1 MEVVRRAWAEEFL
14 VDTLEYR
21 ARQPVRT
28 NVLGSVA
35 VNVAAGARTYRET
48 WFWLVREGSDVVGAA
63 LRTAPYGLQLGPM
76 SDAAA
81 AALAREVAAND
92 DAFPS
97 LTGSS
102 STVAAFLES
111 YRLYGSPGSS
121 RRRVRGRSEHLY
133 ALEELRVPTVPG
145 EWRLATIADHALA
158 RAWFIAFLEFV
169 DGPLEGAARY
179 DDEALRARLRAGALA
194 LWSVGPEPVAMAG
207 HAAPVSTPAGR
218 VVRIGPVYT
227 PETRRGRG
235 YASAVTAALAA
246 HLRDQGATV
255 MLHADAANPTSNAI
269 YQRLGFV
276 WHDSVTTVRLDQ
288 PA

>member
-21 ARQPVRT
+21 ARHPVRT

-35 VNVAAGARTYRET
+35 VNVAAGERAYRET
-48 WFWLVREGSDVVGAA
+48 WFWLVREERDVVGAA

-81 AALAREVAAND
+81 GALAREVAELD
-92 DAFPS
+92 DTFPS
-97 LTGSS
+97 LTGSAS
-102 STVAAFLES
+102 AVAAFLES
-111 YRLYGSPGSS
+111 YHLYGSAGSS
-121 RRRVRGRSEHLY
+121 RRRVKGRSEHIY
-133 ALEELRVPTVPG
+133 ALEDLRVPSVPG

-179 DDEALRARLRAGALA
+179 DDEALRVRLRAGALS
-194 LWSVGPEPVAMAG
+194 LWSRDGEPVAMAG
-207 HAAPVSTPAGR
+207 HAAPVTTPAGR
-218 VVRIGPVYT
+218 VVRLGPVYT
-227 PETRRGRG
+227 PESQRGRG
-235 YASAVTAALAA
+235 YASAVTGALAA
-246 HLRDQGATV
+246 HLSGQGATV

-276 WHDSVTTVRLDQ
+276 WHDSVTTVHLEQ